1 MEIKKGLPRDTVD
14 ILIVEDSPTQAEQLK
29 YVLEQHHY
37 RVTAANSGRQALALV
52 DKHKP
57 ALVISDIVMM
67 EMNGFELCQQIK
79 SNEST
84 RDIPVIL
91 LTALSSSEDVLE
103 GLACGADSFITK
115 PYSEE
120 YLLLHV
126 EHILANK
133 KLWQDE
139 RVCVGME
146 VLFAGKR
153 RFITSNV
160 QQMLTLLLSTY
171 EEAVHRNT
179 DLIQA
184 QDELRSLNERLE
196 DLVEART
203 AALSAEIAER
213 KQAEARVRRLS
224 QVYAVLSDTNQAI
237 VRVREPQALFETAC
251 RIAVEKGNFRM
262 TWIGLLDLQTKEIRP
277 AAHAGETD
285 GYLEKLRIV
294 LDDSPRGRGPTA
306 NALRIGQHVIVNDIE
321 QDPRMAPW
329 REDALRRGYRSS
341 AAFPLRVNG
350 ETRGTINLYA
360 SEPDFF
366 DEEEIKLLDEL
377 ALDISF
383 AMEFAEKEADHRRAE
398 AALRALAARQEALL
412 AAIPDIIMEVDNNK
426 VYVWANQA
434 GIEFFGED
442 VIGKEA
448 AFYFEGEQDTYA
460 VVQPLFNGD
469 ESTIYVESWQRR
481 KDGQKRLL
489 AWWCGVLKD
498 DHGNAIGALS
508 SARDITESKR
518 VEVALR
524 ESEERFRSLYEN
536 STVGL
541 YRTTPDGRILL
552 ANPTLVRILG
562 YSSLDELAT
571 RELEKHGF
579 EPSYD
584 RAQFLERIERDGE
597 VEGLESSWTRRDGT
611 AIFVRESARAIRDLQ
626 GKTLYY
632 DGTVEDITERKR
644 AEDEIRRLNAELEQ
658 RVRERTA
665 QLEAANKELEAFAY
679 SVSHDLRAPL
689 RGIDGWSLALL
700 EDYYDQLD
708 EQARQYLDYVRSEA
722 QRMGRLIDD
731 LLQLSR
737 VTRAEMQT
745 SAVDLTALAQT
756 VAARLRATQPERQV
770 EVVIQPGLMAYGD
783 AALLEIV
790 LTNLLGNAWKFS
802 GTRCPARIEFGCLTH
817 PTPPPKVREG
827 KEGVIYFVRDNG
839 VGFDMAYAQNLFG
852 AFQRMHRASEFPGTG
867 IGLATVQRIVH
878 RHGGRVWAEAHV
890 NQGATFYFTLEEVT

>member
-1 MEIKKGLPRDTVD
+1 MEIKKSLLRDTVD

-29 YVLEQHHY
+29 YLLEQHHY
-37 RVTAANSGRQALALV
+37 SVTAANSGQQALALV

-57 ALVISDIVMM
+57 ALVISDIVMP

-84 RDIPVIL
+84 QDIPVIL

-120 YLLLHV
+120 YLLLRV
-126 EHILANK
+126 EQILANK
-133 KLWQDE
+133 KLWQNE
-139 RVCVGME
+139 RVRVGVE
-146 VLFAGKR
+146 ILFAGKS
-153 RFITSNV
+153 RFITSNL

-179 DLIQA
+179 ELIQA

-196 DLVEART
+196 DLVE
-203 AALSAEIAER
+203 ER
-213 KQAEARVRRLS
+213 
-224 QVYAVLSDTNQAI
+224 
-237 VRVREPQALFETAC
+237 
-251 RIAVEKGNFRM
+251 
-262 TWIGLLDLQTKEIRP
+262 
-277 AAHAGETD
+277 
-285 GYLEKLRIV
+285 
-294 LDDSPRGRGPTA
+294 
-306 NALRIGQHVIVNDIE
+306 
-321 QDPRMAPW
+321 
-329 REDALRRGYRSS
+329 
-341 AAFPLRVNG
+341 
-350 ETRGTINLYA
+350 
-360 SEPDFF
+360 
-366 DEEEIKLLDEL
+366 
-377 ALDISF
+377 
-383 AMEFAEKEADHRRAE
+383 AEKEADRRRAE

-426 VYVWANQA
+426 VYTWANQA

-448 AFYFEGEQDTYA
+448 AFYFEGEQDTYV

-489 AWWCGVLKD
+489 AWWCRVLKD
-498 DHGNAIGALS
+498 DRGNAIGALS

-562 YSSLDELAT
+562 YSSFDELAT
-571 RELEKHGF
+571 RDLEKHGF

-597 VEGLESSWTRRDGT
+597 VKGLESSWTRRDGT
-611 AIFVRESARAIRDLQ
+611 AIFVRESARAIRDPQ
-626 GKTLYY
+626 GKTLHY
-632 DGTVEDITERKR
+632 DGTVEDITARKR

-737 VTRAEMQT
+737 VTRAEMHHGP
-745 SAVDLTALAQT
+745 VDLTALAQT

-770 EVVIQPGLMAYGD
+770 EVVIQPGLTAHGD

-790 LTNLLGNAWKFS
+790 LTNLLGNAWKFG
-802 GTRCPARIEFGCLTH
+802 GTRCPARIEFGCLPH
-817 PTPPPKVREG
+817 PTPPPKAGEG
-827 KEGVIYFVRDNG
+827 REGVIYFVRDNG
-839 VGFDMAYAQNLFG
+839 VGFDMAYAQKLFG

-890 NQGATFYFTLEEVT
+890 NQGATFYFTLEEVP

>member
-1 MEIKKGLPRDTVD
+1 MGVEI
-14 ILIVEDSPTQAEQLK
+14 
-29 YVLEQHHY
+29 
-37 RVTAANSGRQALALV
+37 
-52 DKHKP
+52 
-57 ALVISDIVMM
+57 
-67 EMNGFELCQQIK
+67 
-79 SNEST
+79 
-84 RDIPVIL
+84 
-91 LTALSSSEDVLE
+91 
-103 GLACGADSFITK
+103 
-115 PYSEE
+115 
-120 YLLLHV
+120 
-126 EHILANK
+126 
-133 KLWQDE
+133 
-139 RVCVGME
+139 
-146 VLFAGKR
+146 LFAGKS
-153 RFITSNV
+153 RFITANQ
-160 QQMLTLLLSTY
+160 QQMLTLLVSTY
-171 EEAVHRNT
+171 EAAVHRNT
-179 DLIQA
+179 ELIQA

-213 KQAEARVRRLS
+213 KQAKE
-224 QVYAVLSDTNQAI
+224 
-237 VRVREPQALFETAC
+237 E
-251 RIAVEKGNFRM
+251 IASLAKFPSESPDPV
-262 TWIGLLDLQTKEIRP
+262 
-277 AAHAGETD
+277 
-285 GYLEKLRIV
+285 LRIER
-294 LDDSPRGRGPTA
+294 D
-306 NALRIGQHVIVNDIE
+306 
-321 QDPRMAPW
+321 
-329 REDALRRGYRSS
+329 
-341 AAFPLRVNG
+341 
-350 ETRGTINLYA
+350 GTLLYA
-360 SEPDFF
+360 NEASYT
-366 DEEEIKLLDEL
+366 LLRDWQ
-377 ALDISF
+377 LDISKPAPPVLREVVSETLAARTGKTIDTEHGQRIISF
-383 AMEFAEKEADHRRAE
+383 FVAPVVGTDYANLYGRDVTDRRQAE

-412 AAIPDIIMEVDNNK
+412 AAIPDIIMEVDNNR
-426 VYVWANQA
+426 VYTWANQA

-489 AWWCGVLKD
+489 AWWCQVLKD

-562 YSSLDELAT
+562 YSSFDELAT
-571 RELEKHGF
+571 RDLEKHGF

-584 RAQFLERIERDGE
+584 RAQFLERIERDSE
-597 VEGLESSWTRRDGT
+597 VKGLESSWTRRDGT
-611 AIFVRESARAIRDLQ
+611 AIFVRESARAIRDPQ
-626 GKTLYY
+626 GKTLHY
-632 DGTVEDITERKR
+632 DGTVEDITARKR

-665 QLEAANKELEAFAY
+665 QLEAANKELEAFSY

-770 EVVIQPGLMAYGD
+770 EMVIQPGLTAHGD

-790 LTNLLGNAWKFS
+790 LTNLLGNAWKFG
-802 GTRCPARIEFGCLTH
+802 GTRCPARIEFGCLPH
-817 PTPPPKVREG
+817 PTPPLLSGEG
-827 KEGVIYFVRDNG
+827 REGVIYFVRDNG
-839 VGFDMAYAQNLFG
+839 VGFDMAYAQKLFG

-867 IGLATVQRIVH
+867 IGLATVQRIIH
-878 RHGGRVWAEAHV
+878 RHGGQVWAEAQV
-890 NQGATFYFTLEEVT
+890 DQGATFYFTLEEAP